1 MDQSLNVRPETI
13 KILEENISSSL
24 FVNHSS
30 ILGFFVFCFL
40 DLSPMAKETEAKINN
55 TKLSL
60 EAFAQQ
66 RKPLTKLKNSSIEW
80 EKTFAND
87 MTYKASL
94 VAHWKRIYL
103 PM

>member
-30 ILGFFVFCFL
+30 ILGFFFFVLCFL
-40 DLSPMAKETEAKINN
+40 DLSPKAKETEAKINN
-55 TKLSL
+55 TILSL

-66 RKPLTKLKNSSIEW
+66 RKPLTKFKNSSIEW

-94 VAHWKRIYL
+94 VAHW
-103 PM
+103 